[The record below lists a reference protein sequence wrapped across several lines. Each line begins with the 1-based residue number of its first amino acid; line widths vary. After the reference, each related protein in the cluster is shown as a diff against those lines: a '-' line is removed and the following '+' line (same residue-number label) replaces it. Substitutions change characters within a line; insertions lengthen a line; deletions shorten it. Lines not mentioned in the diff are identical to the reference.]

1 VWQIDKPLVFA
12 KTVVQHGSPHRLFH
26 KPERLPGRFKA
37 RIPQGREME
46 EPMSTEY
53 FVGIDVSKDTLDVCV
68 YPTQDTFRVPN
79 SPDGLDEL
87 MKRLK
92 PIEPRLIVFEATGG
106 YETLAVS
113 SLAAAGLPVVVI
125 NPRQIR
131 DFAKSIGRLA
141 KTDVIDAGVIAR
153 FASAVRPELRPLKDS
168 PSQELTGLVTRRRQI
183 VGMIVAENNRLNAA
197 TRRNRRDIQAHIRW
211 LQKRQDQIDDEIKRN
226 IKNSPLWRTTDQI
239 LQSASGVGPAT
250 SSTLISCVPELGQ
263 LNGKKIACL
272 IGVAPLNRDSGRFK
286 GRRMIWGGRAQVR
299 AVLYMS
305 TLSAI
310 RFNPIIRQFYQRLKE
325 AGKCFKV
332 AMVACMRKLLVI
344 LNAMVRNQTK
354 WRHCENKP

>member
-1 VWQIDKPLVFA
+1 VWQIAKPLVFE

-53 FVGIDVSKDTLDVCV
+53 FVGIDVSKDTLDVCA

-79 SPDGLDEL
+79 SPDGLGEL
-87 MKRLK
+87 IKRLK
-92 PIEPRLIVFEATGG
+92 PIEPQLIVFEATGG

-113 SLAAAGLPVVVI
+113 SLAVAGLPVVVV

-183 VGMIVAENNRLNAA
+183 VDMIVAETNRLNAA

-250 SSTLISCVPELGQ
+250 SAMLISCVPELGQ
-263 LNGKKIACL
+263 LNRKKIACL

>member
-1 VWQIDKPLVFA
+1 
-12 KTVVQHGSPHRLFH
+12 
-26 KPERLPGRFKA
+26 
-37 RIPQGREME
+37 
-46 EPMSTEY
+46 MSTEC
-53 FVGIDVSKDTLDVCV
+53 FVGIDVSKDTLDVCA

-183 VGMIVAENNRLNAA
+183 VGMIVAETNRLNAA

-211 LQKRQDQIDDEIKRN
+211 LQKRQDQIDDEIKQN

-263 LNGKKIACL
+263 LNNKKIACL

>member
-1 VWQIDKPLVFA
+1 VADRRTLGIGKDRGSARIAAPLF
-12 KTVVQHGSPHRLFH
+12 QQ
-26 KPERLPGRFKA
+26 PERLPGQFKA

-79 SPDGLDEL
+79 SPDGVDEL
-87 MKRLK
+87 IKRLK
-92 PIEPRLIVFEATGG
+92 PIEPRLVVFEATGG

-113 SLAAAGLPVVVI
+113 SLSAAGLPVVVV

-141 KTDVIDAGVIAR
+141 KTDVIDAGVIAH
-153 FASAVRPELRPLKDS
+153 FASAVRPELRPLKDTA
-168 PSQELTGLVTRRRQI
+168 SQELTERVTRRRQI
-183 VGMIVAENNRLNAA
+183 VDMIVAETNRLKAA
-197 TRRNRRDIQAHIRW
+197 TRRNQRDIKAHIRW

-226 IKNSPLWRTTDQI
+226 IKNSPLWRTTDEI
-239 LQSASGVGPAT
+239 LQSAPGVGIGTSSMLISGVA
-250 SSTLISCVPELGQ
+250 ELGQ
-263 LNGKKIACL
+263 LNNKKISCL
-272 IGVAPLNRDSGRFK
+272 IGVAPLNRDSGRYK
-286 GRRMIWGGRAQVR
+286 GRRTIWGGRAQVR

-305 TLSAI
+305 ALSAI
-310 RFNPIIRQFYQRLKE
+310 QYNPVIRQFYQRLRD

-332 AMVACMRKLLVI
+332 AIVACMRKLLII

-354 WRHCENKP
+354 WRDCENNP

>member
-53 FVGIDVSKDTLDVCV
+53 FVGIDVSKDTLDVCA

-79 SPDGLDEL
+79 SPDGLGEL
-87 MKRLK
+87 IKRLK
-92 PIEPRLIVFEATGG
+92 PIEPQLIVFEATGG

-113 SLAAAGLPVVVI
+113 SLAVAGLPVVVV

-183 VGMIVAENNRLNAA
+183 VDMIVAETNRLNAA

-250 SSTLISCVPELGQ
+250 SAMLISCVPELGQ
-263 LNGKKIACL
+263 LNRKKIACL

-310 RFNPIIRQFYQRLKE
+310 RFNPIIRQFYQRLRG

-332 AMVACMRKLLVI
+332 AMVACMRKLLII

-354 WRHCENKP
+354 WRNCENNP

>member
-1 VWQIDKPLVFA
+1 
-12 KTVVQHGSPHRLFH
+12 
-26 KPERLPGRFKA
+26 
-37 RIPQGREME
+37 
-46 EPMSTEY
+46 MSTEY
-53 FVGIDVSKDTLDVCV
+53 FVGIDVSKDTLDVCA

-79 SPDGLDEL
+79 SPDGLGEL
-87 MKRLK
+87 IKRLK
-92 PIEPRLIVFEATGG
+92 PLEPRLIVFEATGG

-113 SLAAAGLPVVVI
+113 SLAVAGLPVVVI

-183 VGMIVAENNRLNAA
+183 VDMIVAETNRLNAA

-211 LQKRQDQIDDEIKRN
+211 LQKRQDQIDDEIKQN

-250 SSTLISCVPELGQ
+250 SAMLISCVPELGQ
-263 LNGKKIACL
+263 LNRKKIACL

-310 RFNPIIRQFYQRLKE
+310 RFNPVIRQFYQRLKGS
-325 AGKCFKV
+325 GKCFKV
-332 AMVACMRKLLVI
+332 AMVACMRKLLII

-354 WRHCENKP
+354 WRNCENIP

>member
-1 VWQIDKPLVFA
+1 
-12 KTVVQHGSPHRLFH
+12 
-26 KPERLPGRFKA
+26 
-37 RIPQGREME
+37 
-46 EPMSTEY
+46 MSTEC

-113 SLAAAGLPVVVI
+113 SLAAAGLPVVVV

-183 VGMIVAENNRLNAA
+183 VGMIVAETNRLNAA

-211 LQKRQDQIDDEIKRN
+211 LQKRQDQIDDEIKRD

-263 LNGKKIACL
+263 LNHKKIACL

>member
-1 VWQIDKPLVFA
+1 VWQIAKPLVFE

-79 SPDGLDEL
+79 SPDGLGEL
-87 MKRLK
+87 IKRLK
-92 PIEPRLIVFEATGG
+92 PIEPQLIVFEATGG

-113 SLAAAGLPVVVI
+113 SLAVAGLPVVVV

-183 VGMIVAENNRLNAA
+183 VDMIVAETNRLNAA

-211 LQKRQDQIDDEIKRN
+211 LQKRQDQIDDEIKRD

-239 LQSASGVGPAT
+239 LQSTSGVGPAT

-263 LNGKKIACL
+263 LNHKKIACL

-310 RFNPIIRQFYQRLKE
+310 RFNPIIRQFYQRLRE

-354 WRHCENKP
+354 WRNCENNP

>member
-1 VWQIDKPLVFA
+1 
-12 KTVVQHGSPHRLFH
+12 
-26 KPERLPGRFKA
+26 
-37 RIPQGREME
+37 
-46 EPMSTEY
+46 MSTEY
-53 FVGIDVSKDTLDVCV
+53 FVGIDVSKDTLDVCA

-87 MKRLK
+87 IKRLK

-113 SLAAAGLPVVVI
+113 SLAAAGLPVVVV

-168 PSQELTGLVTRRRQI
+168 PSRELTGLVTRRRQI
-183 VGMIVAENNRLNAA
+183 VDMIVAETNRLNAA
-197 TRRNRRDIQAHIRW
+197 TRRNRRDIQTHIRW
-211 LQKRQDQIDDEIKRN
+211 LQKRQDQIDDEIKRD

-239 LQSASGVGPAT
+239 LQSAPGVGPAT
-250 SSTLISCVPELGQ
+250 SAMLISCVPELGQ

-332 AMVACMRKLLVI
+332 AMVACMRKLLII

>member
-1 VWQIDKPLVFA
+1 
-12 KTVVQHGSPHRLFH
+12 
-26 KPERLPGRFKA
+26 
-37 RIPQGREME
+37 
-46 EPMSTEY
+46 MSTEY

-113 SLAAAGLPVVVI
+113 SLAAAGLPVVVV

-183 VGMIVAENNRLNAA
+183 VGMIVAETNRLNAA

>member
-1 VWQIDKPLVFA
+1 
-12 KTVVQHGSPHRLFH
+12 
-26 KPERLPGRFKA
+26 
-37 RIPQGREME
+37 
-46 EPMSTEY
+46 MSTEY
-53 FVGIDVSKDTLDVCV
+53 FVGIDVSKDTLDVCA

-79 SPDGLDEL
+79 SPDGLGEL
-87 MKRLK
+87 IKRLK

-113 SLAAAGLPVVVI
+113 SLAVAGLPVVVI

-183 VGMIVAENNRLNAA
+183 VDMIVAETNRLNAA

-239 LQSASGVGPAT
+239 LQSASGVGPST
-250 SSTLISCVPELGQ
+250 SAMLISCVPELGQ
-263 LNGKKIACL
+263 LNRKKIACL

-310 RFNPIIRQFYQRLKE
+310 RFNPIIRQFYQRLRGS
-325 AGKCFKV
+325 GKCFKV
-332 AMVACMRKLLVI
+332 AMVACMRKLLII

-354 WRHCENKP
+354 WRNCENIP

>member
-1 VWQIDKPLVFA
+1 
-12 KTVVQHGSPHRLFH
+12 
-26 KPERLPGRFKA
+26 
-37 RIPQGREME
+37 
-46 EPMSTEY
+46 MSTEY
-53 FVGIDVSKDTLDVCV
+53 FVGIDVSKDTLDVCA

-79 SPDGLDEL
+79 SPDGLDDL
-87 MKRLK
+87 IKRLK

-113 SLAAAGLPVVVI
+113 SLAAAGLPVVVV

-168 PSQELTGLVTRRRQI
+168 PSRELTGLVTRRRQI
-183 VGMIVAENNRLNAA
+183 VDMIVAETNRLNAA

-310 RFNPIIRQFYQRLKE
+310 RFNPISRKFYQRLRE